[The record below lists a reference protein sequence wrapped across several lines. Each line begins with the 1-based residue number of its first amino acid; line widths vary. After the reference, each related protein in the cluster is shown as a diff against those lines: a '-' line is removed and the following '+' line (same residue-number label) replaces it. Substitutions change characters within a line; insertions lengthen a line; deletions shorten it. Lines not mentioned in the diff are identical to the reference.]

1 MPAKMITFGSSA
13 RERMLKGV
21 NTLADAVKVTLGPRG
36 RNVVLEKSFGSPTIT
51 KDGVTVAKE
60 IDLIDKFEN
69 MGAHMVRE
77 VASKTSDVAGDGTT
91 TATVIAQAIYSEGQK
106 LVAAGANPMALKRG
120 IDRGVAAVV
129 EALKKQSKPTKD
141 KSEIKQV
148 GSISANNDQM
158 IGNLISEAMEKV
170 GKEGVITVEEA
181 KSMETSLEVV
191 EGMQFDRGYISPYFV
206 TQPEKMTV
214 TLTDAYVLLNEKKIS
229 NMKDLVPLLESV
241 AILALVVIAG
251 RYLLHPL
258 LHRVARAGSPEV
270 FTASAVLIVLGAAM
284 ATEHAGLSMAM
295 GAFLAGLLISESAYR
310 HQVIAEIQP
319 FRGLLLGLF
328 FMSMGMS
335 FNLSLLLAAPIG
347 ALLLTALLIA
357 LKALILL
364 PLARLFGLPW
374 RPSLA
379 LSLLLA
385 QSGEFALVLFA
396 LALQNG
402 LLGEQ
407 MFQQLL
413 LVVLLSMLVTPV
425 LAFLA
430 RRLVA
435 VPHLPD
441 ADHAADNLHAA
452 APIVVVGFGRVGH
465 RIGEILA
472 RAGQPFVA
480 LDSDPSLIAHQRG
493 RGNPVYFGDI
503 SNPGVLTSVG
513 AADARLIIVT
523 LNDPEATKSLVA
535 AIREQYPAVEIFARG
550 HNLET
555 CQSLSRLGAAGVV
568 SENVEASLELSRMA
582 LERIGVDA
590 AQSEEVLSAFRQRYH
605 AQIHETDDLAS
616 GSRPDRFRDI
626 E

>member
-1 MPAKMITFGSSA
+1 VISA
-13 RERMLKGV
+13 YLSDIVILLIAAVIVVPLFQLARLGAVPGFLVAGV
-21 NTLADAVKVTLGPRG
+21 IVGPSGLSAIDNVSEISYLAEIG
-36 RNVVLEKSFGSPTIT
+36 VVLLLFVIGIELKPSRLWLMRRQVFGLGTAQVLLTGTLLAGIGLTLFDLLPPTAILVGPALALSST
-51 KDGVTVAKE
+51 AFVLQ
-60 IDLIDKFEN
+60 IL
-69 MGAHMVRE
+69 
-77 VASKTSDVAGDGTT
+77 AS
-91 TATVIAQAIYSEGQK
+91 QK
-106 LVAAGANPMALKRG
+106 LLATQYGRSSVA
-120 IDRGVAAVV
+120 
-129 EALKKQSKPTKD
+129 
-141 KSEIKQV
+141 
-148 GSISANNDQM
+148 
-158 IGNLISEAMEKV
+158 
-170 GKEGVITVEEA
+170 
-181 KSMETSLEVV
+181 
-191 EGMQFDRGYISPYFV
+191 
-206 TQPEKMTV
+206 
-214 TLTDAYVLLNEKKIS
+214 VLLLQ
-229 NMKDLVPLLESV
+229 DLAVVPLLALIPLLAAPGLSIGADVGLALLESI
-241 AILALVVIAG
+241 AILTLVVVAG
-251 RYLLHPL
+251 RYFLHPL

-270 FTASAVLIVLGAAM
+270 FTASAVLIVLGASM

-335 FNLSLLLAAPIG
+335 FNLGLLLADPLG

-364 PLARLFGLPW
+364 PLARLFGLSW
-374 RPSLA
+374 RPALA
-379 LSLLLA
+379 VALLLA

-396 LALQNG
+396 LARQNE

-407 MFQQLL
+407 MFQSLL
-413 LVVLLSMLVTPV
+413 LVVLLSMMVTPV
-425 LAFLA
+425 LARCA
-430 RRLVA
+430 RQLVS
-435 VPHLPD
+435 LPRP
-441 ADHAADNLHAA
+441 AADEPPPELPHAA
-452 APIVVVGFGRVGH
+452 APIVLVGFGRVGH

-472 RAGQPFVA
+472 RAGQPYVA
-480 LDSDPSLIAHQRG
+480 LDSDPALIAQQRG

-503 SNPGVLTSVG
+503 SNPGVLKSMG

-582 LERIGVDA
+582 MARMGLDTDRSD
-590 AQSEEVLSAFRQRYH
+590 EVLSTFRRRYH
-605 AQIHETDDLAS
+605 AQIHEPAS
-616 GSRPDRFRDI
+616 DPSSTRPDRFRDI

>member
-1 MPAKMITFGSSA
+1 MISA
-13 RERMLKGV
+13 YLS
-21 NTLADAVKVTLGPRG
+21 D
-36 RNVVLEKSFGSPTIT
+36 I
-51 KDGVTVAKE
+51 
-60 IDLIDKFEN
+60 LILL
-69 MGAHMVRE
+69 
-77 VASKTSDVAGDGTT
+77 
-91 TATVIAQAIYSEGQK
+91 I
-106 LVAAGANPMALKRG
+106 
-120 IDRGVAAVV
+120 AAVV
-129 EALKKQSKPTKD
+129 VVPLFQLARLGAVPGFLVAGVIVGPSGLSAIENV
-141 KSEIKQV
+141 SEISYLAEIGVVLLLFVIGIELKPSRLWLMRRQV
-148 GSISANNDQM
+148 FGLGTAQVLLTGALLAGIS
-158 IGNLISEAMEKV
+158 
-170 GKEGVITVEEA
+170 
-181 KSMETSLEVV
+181 
-191 EGMQFDRGYISPYFV
+191 
-206 TQPEKMTV
+206 MTV
-214 TLTDAYVLLNEKKIS
+214 FDMPLRTAILVGPALALSSTAIVLQILASQKLLTTHYGRASVAVLLLQ
-229 NMKDLVPLLESV
+229 DLAVVPLLALIPLLVAPGMSIGADVGLALLESI
-241 AILALVVIAG
+241 AILALVVMAG

-335 FNLSLLLAAPIG
+335 VNLGLLLADPLG
-347 ALLLTALLIA
+347 ALVLTLLLIA
-357 LKALILL
+357 LKAVILL
-364 PLARLFGLPW
+364 PLVRLFGLSWQPA
-374 RPSLA
+374 LA
-379 LSLLLA
+379 VALLLA

-396 LALQNG
+396 LARQNE

-407 MFQQLL
+407 IFQQLL
-413 LVVLLSMLVTPV
+413 LVVLLSMIFTPV
-425 LAFLA
+425 LAQFA
-430 RRLVA
+430 QRLVTRSRQ
-435 VPHLPD
+435 P
-441 ADHAADNLHAA
+441 AARQSQEAPSAA
-452 APIVVVGFGRVGH
+452 APIVLVGFGRVGH

-480 LDSDPSLIAHQRG
+480 LDSDPALIEQHRG

-503 SNPGVLTSVG
+503 SNPGVLKSMG

-535 AIREQYPAVEIFARG
+535 AIREQYPAVQIFARG

-582 LERIGVDA
+582 MERMGMDA
-590 AQSEEVLSAFRQRYH
+590 GHSEEILSAFRRRYH
-605 AQIHETDDLAS
+605 AQIHEPKPDPPGT
-616 GSRPDRFRDI
+616 RPDRFRDV